1 MNITNRIGIFAA
13 ILSIFFLST
22 AMAETRYVTDVLEI
36 TVRTGKSTD
45 HKIIAMVESGQRVTV
60 LQDDREWAFVRLA
73 DGKEGWVLTRY
84 LTRSEPNQRV
94 LERLQ
99 KKHETLTE
107 QVSALTEE
115 NKFLKE
121 ENRVLKSDLDF
132 QKDSLTEMSS
142 DYQTLKEESA
152 EYMDLKDSER
162 QARSKMQELDAK
174 VEVLEKE
181 ASRLRMQQ
189 NIRWFLAGSGV
200 LLAGFVIGTIS
211 KRKRRRSS
219 LLQ

>member
-1 MNITNRIGIFAA
+1 MNITNRIGIFAG
-13 ILSIFFLST
+13 ILSIFLLST

-45 HKIIAMVESGQRVTV
+45 HKIIAMIESGQRVNV

-107 QVSALTEE
+107 QVNALTEE

-132 QKDSLTEMSS
+132 QKDSLNEMSS

-162 QARSKMQELDAK
+162 QARSRMQELDGK
-174 VEVLEKE
+174 VEILEKE